1 LGSGNIAR
9 MNATAPRLAM
19 PPRLPGRL
27 PLYKV
32 IRAIG
37 ENAVAVWTDD
47 AFEMDWMDRSMW
59 FRRLVVANTPEAAK
73 HVLLDNNDNYVKTPI
88 ARNLLEPGLG
98 RGLITAEGA
107 DWRRQRRIMAP
118 PFAQKRLDAFAPGMV
133 AEIDRMLAGWR
144 AGTTLDIADAMSK
157 LTLAVIS
164 RAMFSIDAD
173 GEVAKIGEG
182 VGDYQHKVRPGF
194 ADLLGLPGWIPRTGV
209 RAGRAALRE
218 IHPIIDSVIERRR
231 RDGGPQDDFL
241 ALMLAARDEETG
253 KGMSDEEMRAQIATI
268 FTAGHETTAV
278 ALTWTWYL
286 LAMHPWAEERL
297 HAELDQVLGTRAPV
311 AADMGR
317 LKYTRMV
324 IEESMR
330 LYPPVHTMSRQ
341 ALAEDV
347 IAGHPIAKGTDV
359 MVVPWLLQRHRKLW
373 DEPDRFDP
381 ERFLPERSGNRHRF
395 AYLPFGAGPRICIGM
410 GFAMMEAVLLLARM
424 AQSWRLALKPDQVVE
439 PVGLITLRP
448 KGGLPMR
455 LVPREPL
462 AAAAQ

>member
-1 LGSGNIAR
+1 
-9 MNATAPRLAM
+9 M
-19 PPRLPGRL
+19 PPSVAGRL
-27 PLYKV
+27 SLFQV
-32 IRAIG
+32 IKAIG
-37 ENAVAVWTDD
+37 ENAIAVWPEES
-47 AFEMDWMDRSMW
+47 FELDWMDRSMW
-59 FRRLVVANTPEAAK
+59 FRKLVVANSPEAAK

-98 RGLITAEGA
+98 RGLITVEGA

-133 AEIDRMLAGWR
+133 AETARVVGGWR
-144 AGTTLDIADAMSK
+144 DGTVLDVADAMSK

-173 GEVAKIGEG
+173 GEVARIGEG
-182 VGDYQHKVRPGF
+182 VGEYQHKVRPGF

-209 RAGRAALRE
+209 RAGRAAMRE
-218 IHPIIDSVIERRR
+218 IHPVIDGVLERRR
-231 RDGGPQDDFL
+231 RDGGSSDDL
-241 ALMLAARDEETG
+241 LSLLLAARDEETG

-278 ALTWTWYL
+278 ALTWTFYL

-297 HAELDQVLGTRAPV
+297 HAELDAVLGTRAPT
-311 AADMGR
+311 AADVAR

-324 IEESMR
+324 LEESMR

-341 ALAEDV
+341 ALADDTV
-347 IAGHPIAKGTDV
+347 VGHTVAKGTDV
-359 MVVPWLLQRHRKLW
+359 MIVPWLLHRHRKLW

-381 ERFLPERSGNRHRF
+381 ERFAPERAGNRHRF
-395 AYLPFGAGPRICIGM
+395 AYLPFGGGPRICIGM
-410 GFAMMEAVLLLARM
+410 GFAMMEAILLLARM
-424 AQSWRLALKPDQVVE
+424 AQDWRLALKPGQEVV
-439 PVGLITLRP
+439 PIGLITLRP
-448 KGGLPMR
+448 RDGLPMR
-455 LVPREPL
+455 LVRREPL

>member
-1 LGSGNIAR
+1 
-9 MNATAPRLAM
+9 MNAAAPRLAM
-19 PPRLPGRL
+19 PPQVSGRL
-27 PLYKV
+27 SLFQV
-32 IRAIG
+32 IKAIG
-37 ENAVAVWTDD
+37 ENAIAVWTPD
-47 AFEMDWMDRSMW
+47 AFEFEWMDRSMW
-59 FRRLVVANTPEAAK
+59 FRKLVVANSPEAAK

-98 RGLITAEGA
+98 RGLITVEGA

-133 AEIDRMLAGWR
+133 AETARMLEGWR
-144 AGTTLDIADAMSK
+144 DGAVLDIADAMSK

-173 GEVAKIGEG
+173 GEVARIGEG
-182 VGDYQHKVRPGF
+182 VGEYQHKVRPGF

-209 RAGRAALRE
+209 RAGRAAMRE
-218 IHPIIDSVIERRR
+218 IHPVIDGVLERRR
-231 RDGGPQDDFL
+231 RDGGSSDDL
-241 ALMLAARDEETG
+241 LSLLLAARDEETG

-278 ALTWTWYL
+278 ALTWTFYL

-297 HAELDQVLGTRAPV
+297 HAELDTVLGTRAPT
-311 AADMGR
+311 AADVSR

-324 IEESMR
+324 LEESMR

-341 ALAEDV
+341 ALADDTV
-347 IAGHPIAKGTDV
+347 VGHTIAKGTDV
-359 MVVPWLLQRHRKLW
+359 MIVPWLLHRHRKLW

-381 ERFLPERSGNRHRF
+381 ERFAPERAGNRHRF

-410 GFAMMEAVLLLARM
+410 GFAMMEAILILARM
-424 AQSWRLALKPDQVVE
+424 AQDWRLVLKPGHDVV
-439 PVGLITLRP
+439 PIGLITLRP
-448 KGGLPMR
+448 RDGLPMR
-455 LVPREPL
+455 LIRREPL